1 MAGGA
6 VERAEAPHTPV
17 SVSAGAAGGMDLN
30 SGALFG
36 LVNTLIG

>member
-6 VERAEAPHTPV
+6 LERAEAPHTPV
-17 SVSAGAAGGMDLN
+17 SVSAGAAGGVDLN
-30 SGALFG
+30 SFLV